1 MSADI
6 YPPSPLICAPEP
18 WSTADPETG
27 EAFEEYRPDVW
38 PTLPPKEQLNPQARE
53 ALNVFDKADKL
64 RASPTYEIVQATS
77 RLLVKEAV
85 YDSIRQFVEEIVNEN
100 VESGRVSPEEAE
112 REIEEYTELCNRS
125 HRSNHV
131 DIVGT
136 RVLQNKLPRN
146 SPLSDFLQPGSSDI
160 GRLCILEALGFNEEN
175 IRGCVVFGS
184 KDEYNWEV
192 RESEKFFDL
201 PEEEQEKQ
209 LRELLN
215 CAKKGIARKRAEA
228 ERREAAAAYK
238 EMFGGDESAAVEW
251 FESHAE
257 SLQQGGYTMAAMV
270 DASADLVHKVE
281 DIQLVKGSLTE
292 LRQVFP
298 GLCYPSGLN
307 ALDYLSE
314 KHTDSTDTA
323 VLVGAHV
330 LGTGKVYKLGSS
342 LATIYIKTQP
352 TP

>member
-18 WSTADPETG
+18 WSTADPETR
-27 EAFEEYRPDVW
+27 EVFEEYRPDVW

-64 RASPTYEIVQATS
+64 RADPAYETVQVTS
-77 RLLVKEAV
+77 RLLVKGAV
-85 YDSIRQFVEEIVNEN
+85 DDSIRQLVEEIVNEN
-100 VESGRVSPEEAE
+100 IESGRVSPEDVK
-112 REIEEYTELCNRS
+112 RETEEYTEWCNRS
-125 HRSNHV
+125 HRSDHV

-136 RVLQNKLPRN
+136 RVLQNKLPED
-146 SPLSDFLQPGSSDI
+146 SPLSEFLKPGSSDLS
-160 GRLCILEALGFNEEN
+160 RLCILEALGFNEEN

-184 KDEYNWEV
+184 KDQYNWEV

-215 CAKKGIARKRAEA
+215 CAKKGIARKQAEA

-238 EMFGGDESAAVEW
+238 EMFGDDESAAVEW

-257 SLQQGGYTMAAMV
+257 SLQQGGYTLAATTDSSV
-270 DASADLVHKVE
+270 NLVRKRE
-281 DIQLVKGSLTE
+281 DIQLVKGNLTE

-307 ALDYLSE
+307 VLDYLSE
-314 KHTDSTDTA
+314 KHTDSTDAA

-330 LGTGKVYKLGSS
+330 FGAGKVYKIGSS

>member
-1 MSADI
+1 MSAEFT
-6 YPPSPLICAPEP
+6 PPSPLIRAPEP
-18 WSTADPETG
+18 WSTADPETR
-27 EAFEEYRPDVW
+27 EVFEGYRPDVW
-38 PTLPPKEQLNPQARE
+38 PTLPPKEQLNPQAKE

-64 RASPTYEIVQATS
+64 RASPAYKIVQATS
-77 RLLVKEAV
+77 RSLVEGAV
-85 YDSIRQFVEEIVNEN
+85 DDSIRQFVKETVNED
-100 VESGRVSPEEAE
+100 VESGRMFLE
-112 REIEEYTELCNRS
+112 RS
-125 HRSNHV
+125 DHV
-131 DIVGT
+131 DIVGA
-136 RVLQNKLPRN
+136 RVLQNKLPED
-146 SPLSDFLQPGSSDI
+146 SPLYEFLQPGSSDI

-201 PEEEQEKQ
+201 TEEEQEKQ

-228 ERREAAAAYK
+228 KRREAAAAYK

-251 FESHAE
+251 FEGHAE

-270 DASADLVHKVE
+270 DASANLVHKGE
-281 DIQLVKGSLTE
+281 DIQLVKGSLAE

-298 GLCYPSGLN
+298 GLCYLSGLN
-307 ALDYLSE
+307 VLDYLSK
-314 KHTDSTDTA
+314 KHTDSTDAA

-342 LATIYIKTQP
+342 LAMIYIKTQP